1 MLPALPAPLPPPRGR
16 GRRQLRAE
24 AAASWSPGVAVLPP
38 PPPACP
44 TLLPLSSAH
53 SLTPLPALSS
63 VSRSLS
69 LSLSPA
75 FPPRLPFSAPSP
87 LFSSPPAPGL
97 SIPSPPFFTGAL
109 LALPGQSAVTPR
121 QPPRRGHRTPPW
133 ARHAPLRGWPGPR
146 DPRRGPRRAAS
157 PASPSP
163 QLSGKLRP
171 SCLLL
176 LPFISWRARAA
187 KGTACGQRSRAS
199 TRWRRRR

>member
-24 AAASWSPGVAVLPP
+24 AAAPWSPGVAVLPP
-38 PPPACP
+38 PSPACP

-63 VSRSLS
+63 LSRSLS
-69 LSLSPA
+69 VSPA
-75 FPPRLPFSAPSP
+75 FSPRLPFSAPSP
-87 LFSSPPAPGL
+87 PFFSPPAPCL
-97 SIPSPPFFTGAL
+97 SIPSPPFFTGGL
-109 LALPGQSAVTPR
+109 FALPGQSAVTPR

-146 DPRRGPRRAAS
+146 DPRRAPRRAAS

-176 LPFISWRARAA
+176 LPFISWIARAA
-187 KGTACGQRSRAS
+187 KGTACARRSRAS
-199 TRWRRRR
+199 TRWRRRP

>member
-1 MLPALPAPLPPPRGR
+1 MLTALPAPLPPPRGR

-38 PPPACP
+38 PSSACP

-69 LSLSPA
+69 VSPA
-75 FPPRLPFSAPSP
+75 FPSRLPFSAPSP
-87 LFSSPPAPGL
+87 LSLLLPALGL
-97 SIPSPPFFTGAL
+97 SIPSPPFFTGGL
-109 LALPGQSAVTPR
+109 FALPGQSAVTPR
-121 QPPRRGHRTPPW
+121 QPPRREHRTPPW

-146 DPRRGPRRAAS
+146 DPRKAPPRAAS

-163 QLSGKLRP
+163 QLSGKLLP

-199 TRWRRRR
+199 TPWRRRQ